1 VKSVTKYLRLLPAV
15 VIVGTGLLAIKGVD
29 LARAAT
35 APTQNSDEPDNSG
48 LAPTDNGGAPATRDF
63 AAENGSS
70 GSAAEV
76 DVLSSLTRR
85 RAELDARERALNM
98 RENLLSAGE
107 GRVDQK
113 IGALKNLQTQIQALL
128 VTRDAKQDDQIK
140 SLVKTYSAMKP
151 KDAARIF
158 NSLSDDVLVPVA
170 RDMKSDVLAPVLA
183 AMNPDAAQ
191 KLTVKLAM
199 LLKLPEP
206 PPALCPTAPGATP
219 GTQADLTAPS
229 TSTMATITP
238 PLQTAAL
245 SPPGSSPV
253 VTPLPLPPAPPP
265 APPAATPAV
274 TTPAAAPPSSPPVH
288 AAAAPPKPHAP
299 PVHHAMIAKPTTTP
313 PAKPTTAA
321 ATPPAKPTVAAAT
334 PPAKPLVT
342 AAPPAAPP
350 TAVTPAAATPTPT
363 PPAKPTTQAA
373 SGPPVTLTP
382 TPGG

>member
-1 VKSVTKYLRLLPAV
+1 MRALKATASGAAETLDERLARARSIIDELSLLTASGDRIAERFDRASDASAASRNAVRPVPRHSFNSAIGQHHETPRRSEGRAVKSVKKYLRLLPAV

-63 AAENGSS
+63 AAEDGSS

-98 RENLLSAGE
+98 RENGCYRAGE

-113 IGALKNLQTQIQALL
+113 DRRAQGICRPRSRRLL

-170 RDMKSDVLAPVLA
+170 EEMKSDVLAPVLA
-183 AMNPDAAQ
+183 AMNPEAAQ

-206 PPALCPTAPGATP
+206 APAICPIAPGA
-219 GTQADLTAPS
+219 
-229 TSTMATITP
+229 
-238 PLQTAAL
+238 
-245 SPPGSSPV
+245 SSPARR
-253 VTPLPLPPAPPP
+253 PISPRRAPARWRPSHRRCRPPP
-265 APPAATPAV
+265 FRRPAV
-274 TTPAAAPPSSPPVH
+274 RRW
-288 AAAAPPKPHAP
+288 
-299 PVHHAMIAKPTTTP
+299 
-313 PAKPTTAA
+313 
-321 ATPPAKPTVAAAT
+321 
-334 PPAKPLVT
+334 
-342 AAPPAAPP
+342 
-350 TAVTPAAATPTPT
+350 
-363 PPAKPTTQAA
+363 
-373 SGPPVTLTP
+373 
-382 TPGG
+382 

>member
-48 LAPTDNGGAPATRDF
+48 LAPTDNGGAPVTRDF
-63 AAENGSS
+63 AAEDGSS

-170 RDMKSDVLAPVLA
+170 KDMKSDVLAPVLA

-206 PPALCPTAPGATP
+206 TPAICPIAPGAAP

-229 TSTMATITP
+229 TGTMATITP

-253 VTPLPLPPAPPP
+253 VTPLPLPPAPPAP
-265 APPAATPAV
+265 AQTPPAAT
-274 TTPAAAPPSSPPVH
+274 TPAPAQ
-288 AAAAPPKPHAP
+288 AAATPPKPHAP
-299 PVHHAMIAKPTTTP
+299 PVHHAMIAKPTTAP
-313 PAKPTTAA
+313 PAKPNTAA

-334 PPAKPLVT
+334 PPAKPIVA
-342 AAPPAAPP
+342 AAPPAAAP
-350 TAVTPAAATPTPT
+350 TVTPPAATTPAPT